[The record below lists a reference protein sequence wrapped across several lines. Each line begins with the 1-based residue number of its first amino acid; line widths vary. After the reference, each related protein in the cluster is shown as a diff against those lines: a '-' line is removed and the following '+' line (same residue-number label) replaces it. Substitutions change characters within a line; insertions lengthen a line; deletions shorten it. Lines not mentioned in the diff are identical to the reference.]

1 MCANQ
6 LQVSTRST
14 IINAVNSIAGTTD
27 AGKANRVYTAVLLVM
42 ASPDY
47 LVQK

>member
-1 MCANQ
+1 VRGALAAMPATSDTQ
-6 LQVSTRST
+6 RRS
-14 IINAVNSIAGTTD
+14 
-27 AGKANRVYTAVLLVM
+27 RVQAAVLLVM